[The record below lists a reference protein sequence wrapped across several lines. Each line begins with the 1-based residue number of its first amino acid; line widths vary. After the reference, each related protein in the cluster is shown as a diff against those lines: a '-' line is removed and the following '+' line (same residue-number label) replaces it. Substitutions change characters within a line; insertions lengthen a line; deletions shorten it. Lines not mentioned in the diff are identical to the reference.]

1 VEFITGGSPSLMASC
16 ACHLA
21 LVMHSAASVASAG
34 FLPVL
39 GMPRFAPPIETR
51 LGSPLLTPG
60 QRA

>member
-1 VEFITGGSPSLMASC
+1 MTGGRPSLMASC
-16 ACHLA
+16 ACHFA

-34 FLPVL
+34 FWPVF
-39 GMPRFAPPIETR
+39 GMPRLAPPIETL